1 MDYRILGCSGLKV
14 SAITFGTATFGGTG
28 ELAMGLRGP
37 RHRAPGLLYICLDA
51 IFMCSLGEATLASR
65 HRLRRIAV
73 PVRPHRGPAP
83 RGRA

>member
-37 RHRAPGLLYICLDA
+37 RHRAPLTLHLSRCHLYV
-51 IFMCSLGEATLASR
+51 FTG
-65 HRLRRIAV
+65 
-73 PVRPHRGPAP
+73 
-83 RGRA
+83 